1 MRSDNN
7 EDAGVILE
15 SVNSAYIQFLGDKN
29 RISAKSGSGLSIM
42 SRESDINFDA
52 NQVLMNAKVT
62 MNAPQVSSEK
72 SDYAL
77 AVSGGILTTKVL
89 VKEVSEW
96 YDYVFKDNYD
106 LLSIDNLKRY
116 VEENGHLPDIPSEQD
131 VFVNGYDMVEMDG
144 LLLKKIEELTL
155 YTIELN
161 NLIRRQQEVIESLLS
176 K

>member
-1 MRSDNN
+1 MFFYWHGV
-7 EDAGVILE
+7 AGVE
-15 SVNSAYIQFLGDKN
+15 
-29 RISAKSGSGLSIM
+29 
-42 SRESDINFDA
+42 
-52 NQVLMNAKVT
+52 
-62 MNAPQVSSEK
+62 
-72 SDYAL
+72 
-77 AVSGGILTTKVL
+77 
-89 VKEVSEW
+89 
-96 YDYVFKDNYD
+96 NYD

-161 NLIRRQQEVIESLLS
+161 NLIKHQQEVIESLIS